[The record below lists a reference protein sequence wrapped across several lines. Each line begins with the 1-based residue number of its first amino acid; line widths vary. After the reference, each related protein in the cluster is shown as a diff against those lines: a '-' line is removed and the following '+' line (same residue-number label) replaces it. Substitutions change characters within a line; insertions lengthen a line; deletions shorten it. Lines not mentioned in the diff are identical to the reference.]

1 MKKLSIITIAYNNK
15 NGLKLTIDSVIN
27 QTSYS
32 QIEYIVVDGG
42 SNDGTKELLMSYSG
56 KLQKWISEP
65 DSGIY
70 NAMNKGARM
79 ATGEYLL
86 FLNSGDNFADSKV
99 IEKLLAYEPSA
110 DIVSGICVDYT
121 DKEYIYHYPPKDV
134 TLYTL
139 IYGSLSH
146 PASIIRRTL
155 FESIGGYRENHKIIS
170 DWVFFVEALLIKRCS
185 YSAVPLLMVYFN
197 CEGISS
203 ASPSMENN
211 EKMLFL
217 EDAFGSVL
225 RDYIDVND
233 ESVSNVMYW
242 VCGLRGISK
251 KITVF
256 PFKVINRILT
266 LRRRLGKRIGIRI
279 VKRGRRVS
287 LPGTIHW
294 TK

>member
-1 MKKLSIITIAYNNK
+1 MKKISIITIAYNNK
-15 NGLKLTIDSVIN
+15 DGLKLTMDSVIS
-27 QTSYS
+27 QTAYS

-42 SNDGTKELLMSYSG
+42 SNDGTKELLTSYSS
-56 KLQKWISEP
+56 KLHKWVSES

-86 FLNSGDNFADSKV
+86 FLNSGDNFADNKV
-99 IEKLLAYEPSA
+99 IEKLLAYKPSA

-121 DKEYIYHYPPKDV
+121 EKEYIYHYPPKDV

-139 IYGSLSH
+139 IHGSLSH

-155 FESIGGYRENHKIIS
+155 FESIGGYIEKYRIIS
-170 DWVFFVEALLIKRCS
+170 DWAFFVEALLVKRCS
-185 YSAVPLLMVYFN
+185 YSTVPLLMVYFN

-203 ASPSMENN
+203 QSPDLENN
-211 EKMLFL
+211 EKRLFL
-217 EDAFGSVL
+217 EDAFGPAL
-225 RDYIDVND
+225 RDYTDAKD

-242 VCGLRGISK
+242 ICGLRGLSK
-251 KITVF
+251 KIAVL
-256 PFKVINRILT
+256 PFKVINRIMT

-279 VKRGRRVS
+279 VKRKKNMNPTEGVEV
-287 LPGTIHW
+287 I
-294 TK
+294 